1 MHGSGSSVDGDAG
14 KFADSIIISGV
25 PNRPEPGEASI
36 HHIEEHIGPWMYL
49 FSKESKLR
57 EAKRHNNIEAALSSG
72 VMQEM
77 IYDIVSINITTVK

>member
-1 MHGSGSSVDGDAG
+1 
-14 KFADSIIISGV
+14 
-25 PNRPEPGEASI
+25 
-36 HHIEEHIGPWMYL
+36 MYL